1 MIRPRRFG
9 KSLWL
14 SILES
19 YYDVAFEDRFEELFG
34 KYYIGQHPTSERN
47 KYLIL
52 SFNFAGVSPDIDRLE
67 QSFWGHLDL
76 TIWPE
81 QELGKGYCD
90 LWMAPNLVNHLGM
103 KYSYVVEFKYLKHGA
118 TDQEVANKLEEAKE
132 QLRRYADDKKI
143 KAQAGLTEIRYIAVV
158 YRAWELV
165 KLEEVSMA
173 NTDTPCG
180 C

>member
-90 LWMAPNLVNHLGM
+90 LWMAPNLVNHPGM

-132 QLRRYADDKKI
+132 QLRRYANDKKI

>member
-1 MIRPRRFG
+1 M
-9 KSLWL
+9 
-14 SILES
+14 
-19 YYDVAFEDRFEELFG
+19 
-34 KYYIGQHPTSERN
+34 
-47 KYLIL
+47 
-52 SFNFAGVSPDIDRLE
+52 
-67 QSFWGHLDL
+67 
-76 TIWPE
+76 
-81 QELGKGYCD
+81 
-90 LWMAPNLVNHLGM
+90 
-103 KYSYVVEFKYLKHGA
+103 VEFKYLKHGA

-173 NTDTPCG
+173 NTDTLCG